1 MAEIPLD
8 ALARHV
14 GGSYRGPEGLCADR
28 AVIDSRE
35 AGAGS
40 LFFALAGERTDGHRY
55 AEDVLDAGGSIVV
68 SRDPGRGPAILV
80 DDVERALLEAGGWAR
95 DRISVPVIGL
105 SGSSGKTTTRRLLEL
120 ALSTRFRVAATEG
133 NRNNQLGLPLTLLN
147 VSGRP
152 EVVVLELGM
161 NHAGEIRQL
170 CRVARP
176 TDSVITNIG
185 LAHVEHLGS
194 REGIARAKAE
204 LLEGTAPGGFCVI
217 PRGEVVLDRAAEA
230 AGLEAVRVGPG
241 GDRWLE
247 ECPEGACIQPGG
259 HPVSMGIPGRH
270 NLENAL
276 VAVTA
281 AELMGVPPEAALEAI
296 GGYRGMAGRSA
307 LLQAGPFRVMDE
319 SYNSNP
325 DSAEACL
332 RALAE
337 MPGGPNVA
345 ILGDMLELGGRTGEL
360 HRRVLAFADGLG
372 LRRIVLVGNLFSAQ
386 AGGAT
391 RTDTVAARDWRHAVE
406 LAVEALEPGGTVL
419 VKASRSLRLERAVDL
434 LRKRLSG
441 PAAGEGQ

>member
-14 GGSYRGPEGLCADR
+14 GGSYLGQKGLVADR

-55 AEDVLDAGGSIVV
+55 VDDVLDVGGSVVV
-68 SRDPGRGPAILV
+68 SRDPGRGPRILV
-80 DDVERALLEAGGWAR
+80 EDVERALLEAGGWAR
-95 DRISVPVIGL
+95 NRISVPVIGL

-161 NHAGEIRQL
+161 NHAGELRQL
-170 CRVARP
+170 CRVAHP

-185 LAHVEHLGS
+185 LAHLEYLGS
-194 REGIARAKAE
+194 REGVARAKAE

-217 PRGEVVLDRAAEA
+217 PRGEEILDRAAAA
-230 AGLEAVRVGPG
+230 AGLETVRVGPG

-247 ECPEGACIQPGG
+247 ECPEGARIQPGG
-259 HPVSMGIPGRH
+259 YPVRMVIPGRH
-270 NLENAL
+270 NLDNAL

-281 AELMGVPPEAALEAI
+281 AELMGVPPEASLEAI

-337 MPGGPNVA
+337 MPGGGGVA
-345 ILGDMLELGGRTGEL
+345 ILGDMLELGERTEEL

-372 LRRIVLVGNLFSAQ
+372 LRRIVLVGRLYSGL
-386 AGGAT
+386 AGEAT
-391 RTDTVAARDWRHAVE
+391 RTDTVAGRDWRHAVE
-406 LAVEALEPGGTVL
+406 LAVEALEPGGAVL

-434 LRKRLSG
+434 LRERLSG
-441 PAAGEGQ
+441 SAEGEGP

>member
-14 GGSYRGPEGLCADR
+14 GGSYLGPEGLAADR

-55 AEDVLDAGGSIVV
+55 AGDVLDAGASVVV
-68 SRDPGRGPAILV
+68 SRHPGRGPAILV
-80 DDVERALLEAGGWAR
+80 EDVERALLEAGGWAR

-120 ALSTRFRVAATEG
+120 ALSVRFRVAATEG

-147 VSGRP
+147 ISGEP

-161 NHAGEIRQL
+161 NHAGELRQL

-185 LAHVEHLGS
+185 LAHVEYLGS
-194 REGIARAKAE
+194 RENIARAKAE

-217 PRGEVVLDRAAEA
+217 PRGEEILDRAAET
-230 AGLEAVRVGPG
+230 AGLETVRVGPG

-247 ECPEGACIQPGG
+247 KCPEGACIQPGG
-259 HPVSMGIPGRH
+259 HPVRMAIPGRH
-270 NLENAL
+270 NLANAL

-307 LLQAGPFRVMDE
+307 LLRAGRFRVMDE

-337 MPGGPNVA
+337 MPGGGVA
-345 ILGDMLELGGRTGEL
+345 ILGDMLELGERTGEL

-372 LRRIVLVGNLFSAQ
+372 LRRIVLVGDLFTPL
-386 AGGAT
+386 AGEAT

-434 LRKRLSG
+434 LRERLSG
-441 PAAGEGQ
+441 PAAGEGP

>member
-1 MAEIPLD
+1 MAEIPLE

-14 GGSYRGPEGLCADR
+14 GGRYLGPDGLAADR

-55 AEDVLDAGGSIVV
+55 AGDVLETGGSVVV
-68 SRDPGRGPAILV
+68 SRDIGKGPRILV
-80 DDVERALLEAGGWAR
+80 EDVERALLEAGGWAR
-95 DRISVPVIGL
+95 DRITVPVIGL

-120 ALSTRFRVAATEG
+120 ALSTRFRVAATAG
-133 NRNNQLGLPLTLLN
+133 NLNNQLGLPLTLLN
-147 VSGRP
+147 ISGEP
-152 EVVVLELGM
+152 ELVVLELGM
-161 NHAGEIRQL
+161 NHAGELLEL

-185 LAHVEHLGS
+185 LAHVEYLGS
-194 REGIARAKAE
+194 REGVARAKAE

-217 PRGEVVLDRAAEA
+217 PRGEEVLDRAAA
-230 AGLEAVRVGPG
+230 VAGLEAVRVGPG

-247 ECPEGACIQPGG
+247 DCPEGPCIQPGG
-259 HPVSMGIPGRH
+259 YPVRLAIPGRH

-281 AELMGVPPEAALEAI
+281 AELLGVSPETALGAMGS
-296 GGYRGMAGRSA
+296 YRGMTGRSA
-307 LLQAGPFRVMDE
+307 LLRVGRFHVMDE

-332 RALAE
+332 RVLAE
-337 MPGGPNVA
+337 MGEGGGVA
-345 ILGDMLELGGRTGEL
+345 ILGDMLELGEMAEEL

-372 LRRIVLVGNLFSAQ
+372 LRRIVLVGGLFPLL
-386 AGGAT
+386 AGEAET
-391 RTDTVAARDWRHAVE
+391 TDTVAARDWRHAVD
-406 LAVEALEPGGTVL
+406 LAVEALEPAGTVL
-419 VKASRSLRLERAVDL
+419 VKASRSLRLERVVDL
-434 LRKRLSG
+434 LRERLSE
-441 PAAGEGQ
+441 PAGGERR